1 MEATTTNKQRTRE
14 EIIAWFNAA
23 RERKEAWAQRMK
35 AQWAEERRQ
44 QKEAAEN
51 HYYDLEWE

>member
-1 MEATTTNKQRTRE
+1 MEETTAKPMRTRE

-35 AQWAEERRQ
+35 AQWAEERRL
-44 QKEAAEN
+44 QKEAAFNE
-51 HYYDLEWE
+51 LKP

>member
-1 MEATTTNKQRTRE
+1 MRTRE

-23 RERKEAWAQRMK
+23 RKRKEAWAQKKK

-44 QKEAAEN
+44 QKEAADK
-51 HYYDLEWE
+51 HYYDLEWD

>member
-1 MEATTTNKQRTRE
+1 MAERTTYKQRTRE

-23 RERKEAWAQRMK
+23 RERKEAWARRMK

-44 QKEAAEN
+44 QKEAADK

>member
-1 MEATTTNKQRTRE
+1 MESTTLPMRSRE

-23 RERKEAWAQRMK
+23 RERKEAWARRMK

-44 QKEAAEN
+44 QKEAADK

>member
-23 RERKEAWAQRMK
+23 HERKEAWARRMK

-44 QKEAAEN
+44 QKEAADK

>member
-1 MEATTTNKQRTRE
+1 MTNKQRTRE
-14 EIIAWFNAA
+14 EIVAWFNAA

-35 AQWAEERRQ
+35 AQWEEERRQ
-44 QKEAAEN
+44 QKEAADN

>member
-1 MEATTTNKQRTRE
+1 MRSRE

-23 RERKEAWAQRMK
+23 SERKEAWARRMK

-44 QKEAAEN
+44 QKEAADK